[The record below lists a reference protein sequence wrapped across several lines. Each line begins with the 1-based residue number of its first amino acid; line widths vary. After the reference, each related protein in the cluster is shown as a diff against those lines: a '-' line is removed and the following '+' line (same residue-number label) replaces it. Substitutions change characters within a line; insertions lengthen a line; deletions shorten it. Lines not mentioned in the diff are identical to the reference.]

1 MVNISIKQQTFGDK
15 RISSQAP
22 GTRTPLSIKIAMPA
36 YQLAWTIAIPLLR
49 RNQRLQ
55 QGFSQRTLE
64 EAPPPAD
71 LWIQAASVGES
82 FLAGEILRNLDPA
95 GPIRVLLTTYTSQ
108 GMEILEKA
116 RNDAMQQGG
125 KLTIHTAYLP
135 FDHPALMTRAV
146 TAIRPKVMLLLE
158 SELWPGLLASC
169 REHGVKV
176 LVANGRMTAKSFSRY
191 RLWPSLW
198 RYLRPERILAI
209 SSDDASR
216 FATLFDMDAVEAVP
230 NIKFDRISQQS
241 AEDTADNPLAHLF
254 PPDATATAA
263 PAKLLVLGSVRE
275 EEEADIIKLIC
286 HIRKQNNQIRI
297 ALFPRH
303 MHRIKNWKRMLE
315 SHGLPWQLRS
325 RCTGPVAP
333 GSIILWDTMGEML
346 FAYQLAD
353 AAFVGGSLAP
363 LGGQNFL
370 EPLTCGLRPVIGPHW
385 KNFSWI
391 GRDIIDQQLVFQA
404 KDWQEAAKFLL
415 ENSMTP
421 PRREQTRQGIIAYV
435 KDRRGGTEKTCTAIN
450 NLLFAGSLNQTT
462 KR

>member
-15 RISSQAP
+15 RISTQPPS
-22 GTRTPLSIKIAMPA
+22 TRTPLSIKIAMLV
-36 YQLAWTIAIPLLR
+36 YQLAWNIAIPFLR
-49 RNQRLQ
+49 RNQRLYH
-55 QGFSQRTLE
+55 GFSQRTLE
-64 EAPPPAD
+64 EMPAPAD

-82 FLAGEILRNLDPA
+82 FLAGEVLRKLDPA

-116 RNDAMQQGG
+116 RNEAMQQNC
-125 KLTIHTAYLP
+125 KLTIHTAYFP
-135 FDHPALMTRAV
+135 FDHPGLMTKAV
-146 TAIRPKVMLLLE
+146 TVIRPKVMLLLE

-169 REHGVKV
+169 RQQGVKV

-191 RLWPSLW
+191 RIWPSLW

-216 FATLFDMDAVEAVP
+216 FATLFGMDEVEAVP
-230 NIKFDRISQQS
+230 NIKFDRISEQRT
-241 AEDTADNPLAHLF
+241 EDTVNNPLAHLF
-254 PPDATATAA
+254 PPDTTAR
-263 PAKLLVLGSVRE
+263 AKLLVLGSVRE

-286 HIRKQNNQIRI
+286 HIRGQNNQTSI

-303 MHRIKNWKRMLE
+303 MHRIKNWEKMLE
-315 SHGLPWQLRS
+315 THGLPWQLRS
-325 RCTGPVAP
+325 RCTGSVSP

-385 KNFSWI
+385 SNFLWI

-404 KDWQEAAKFLL
+404 QDWQEAADILMQQSSL
-415 ENSMTP
+415 P
-421 PRREQTRQGIIAYV
+421 PLREQTRQKIITYV
-435 KDRRGGTEKTCTAIN
+435 KNRRGGTDTTCTTIN
-450 NLLFAGSLNQTT
+450 NLLFEGSVNPITN
-462 KR
+462 K